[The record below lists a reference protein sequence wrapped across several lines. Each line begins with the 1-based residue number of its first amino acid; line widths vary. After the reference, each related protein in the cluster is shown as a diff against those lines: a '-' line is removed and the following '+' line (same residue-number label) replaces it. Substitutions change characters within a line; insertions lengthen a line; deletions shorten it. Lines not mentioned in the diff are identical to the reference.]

1 MVFEFATPQN
11 APSSPEALWARTIL
25 PQPTP
30 GQRGFTWAFFL
41 EMVPHQLVPSSRR
54 VLSTVLGHLE
64 PPSFRPLSRLSL
76 DRISIFAASRLPP
89 RRRPQTRYPY
99 PPCRYRSPTVKR
111 RMATRARQRPSS
123 SYVAVLPP
131 PPSSVFVVV
140 LVSTRQLRFARAD
153 LLLTALIPGRRLL
166 ARHPLQAPL
175 PRRPQGWLRPSP
187 RRLSV
192 SPAPANGSELD
203 SPSSMSPA
211 TPSSGTP

>member
-1 MVFEFATPQN
+1 MGFFFGDGPTSACAKQPQGPIHCSW
-11 APSSPEALWARTIL
+11 APRTSKL
-25 PQPTP
+25 QAPRPT
-30 GQRGFTWAFFL
+30 
-41 EMVPHQLVPSSRR
+41 
-54 VLSTVLGHLE
+54 
-64 PPSFRPLSRLSL
+64 L
-76 DRISIFAASRLPP
+76 DRISIFAASRLP

-131 PPSSVFVVV
+131 PPPSLRRPRLDKTIAICQGRLVVDSSDPRSEAPREAPASGPSPSTSPR
-140 LVSTRQLRFARAD
+140 LV
-153 LLLTALIPGRRLL
+153 
-166 ARHPLQAPL
+166 APL
-175 PRRPQGWLRPSP
+175 SPSSL
-187 RRLSV
+187 RLSV

>member
-1 MVFEFATPQN
+1 MGFFFGDGPTSACAKQPQGPIHCSW
-11 APSSPEALWARTIL
+11 APRTSKLQAPL
-25 PQPTP
+25 PT
-30 GQRGFTWAFFL
+30 
-41 EMVPHQLVPSSRR
+41 
-54 VLSTVLGHLE
+54 
-64 PPSFRPLSRLSL
+64 L

-123 SYVAVLPP
+123 SYVAVLP